1 LFLKREIKKLTKK
14 IDRGMHF
21 PQIYTIGLCS
31 FGKISSKGLIIGNTK
46 KKIANANITA
56 ETINNIFLFI
66 NSLMSD

>member
-1 LFLKREIKKLTKK
+1 
-14 IDRGMHF
+14 MYF
-21 PQIYTIGLCS
+21 PPIYTIGLCS

-66 NSLMSD
+66 NSLMIDLKEFSNYGFITLKT

>member
-1 LFLKREIKKLTKK
+1 
-14 IDRGMHF
+14 MHF